1 MQGKTKGYAMATT
14 TEDKTDATQ
23 ADTAEYT
30 AIESAHQPA
39 TEGRPGDE
47 TVAIAARK
55 AKTSQAKVPDI
66 TGEVP
71 RTRLSDVQPA
81 TRELLLQK
89 LLATAESAA
98 QRAELSRRKWQ
109 LAFLLSTLL
118 FVPALAVIVWLSID
132 TSTMRIEQARLRMDN
147 YALAEQVKA
156 SGIQAAG
163 LTRRRD
169 LLENQNARLTL
180 ENSRLK
186 TDNIS
191 LTAGAVHPPAVV
203 SSVNKQT
210 PRNRPP
216 AIQNN
221 QQNPPPKKPMSPLMK
236 QSRLNDIKKGVYP
249 LNMAK
254 AELLVALGRPDR
266 IYVSGIYEQLL
277 YFDRSPGRFWFT
289 NNVFIQTAK

>member
-1 MQGKTKGYAMATT
+1 MATT

-23 ADTAEYT
+23 VDTDEYT
-30 AIESAHQPA
+30 AAESAHQPA
-39 TEGRPGDE
+39 AEDRGGDE
-47 TVAIAARK
+47 TVAIAAHE

-66 TGEVP
+66 TGEAP

-81 TRELLLQK
+81 TREMLLQK
-89 LLATAESAA
+89 LLATAESAG

-118 FVPALAVIVWLSID
+118 FVPALAVIVWLFID
-132 TSTMRIEQARLRMDN
+132 ASAMRMEQAHLRMDN
-147 YALAEQVKA
+147 YTLDEQVKA

-169 LLENQNARLTL
+169 LLENQNARLAL

-191 LTAGAVHPPAVV
+191 LAAGAVHPPAVV

-221 QQNPPPKKPMSPLMK
+221 QQRTPPQKAMSPLMK

-249 LNMAK
+249 LNMTK

-289 NNVFIQTAK
+289 NNAFIQTER

>member
-1 MQGKTKGYAMATT
+1 MATT
-14 TEDKTDATQ
+14 TEDKTHALQ
-23 ADTAEYT
+23 ADTDEYT

-47 TVAIAARK
+47 TAGIAAHK
-55 AKTSQAKVPDI
+55 PKTSQAKVPDI
-66 TGEVP
+66 TGAAP
-71 RTRLSDVQPA
+71 RTPLSDVQPA

-118 FVPALAVIVWLSID
+118 FVPTLAVIVWLSID
-132 TSTMRIEQARLRMDN
+132 TTAVRMQQARLRMDN
-147 YALAEQVKA
+147 YALVEQVKA
-156 SGIQAAG
+156 SDIQLAG

-180 ENSRLK
+180 ENSRPK

-191 LTAGAVHPPAVV
+191 LAAEAVPPPAVV

-221 QQNPPPKKPMSPLMK
+221 QQKTPPQKPMSPLMK

-249 LNMAK
+249 LNMTK

-289 NNVFIQTAK
+289 NNIFVQAER